1 MRERSHWNDAE
12 IDRVLS
18 TDEAVQPSDGFAA
31 SVLRAVEVEAA
42 LRAPLAAEPSIPFPW
57 HIFLTGMAACLA
69 LPCLMLVLAWR
80 DSGSTSVPV
89 PTQPHWAQAMTALA
103 ERFAALMVNLPA
115 DMQQAGMEAAHRAVH
130 QAAQMGASWVLLA
143 LVLSWVSVQWSV
155 RA

>member
-18 TDEAVQPSDGFAA
+18 TDEAVRPSAGFAA

-42 LRAPLAAEPSIPFPW
+42 LRAALAEEPSIPFPW
-57 HIFLTGMAACLA
+57 HIFLTGLAACLA

-89 PTQPHWAQAMTALA
+89 QAPAQWAQATTALA

-115 DMQQAGMEAAHRAVH
+115 DMQQAGMEAAHRAV
-130 QAAQMGASWVLLA
+130 QAGAGWVLLA
-143 LVLSWVSVQWSV
+143 LVLSWVGVQCSV

>member
-18 TDEAVQPSDGFAA
+18 TDEEVRPSVGFAA
-31 SVLRAVEVEAA
+31 SVLRAVEDEAA
-42 LRAPLAAEPSIPFPW
+42 LRAALAEEPSIPFPW

-89 PTQPHWAQAMTALA
+89 PTQPLWAQATTALA
-103 ERFAALMVNLPA
+103 ERFAALMTNLPV
-115 DMQQAGMEAAHRAVH
+115 DLQQVGMEAAHRAVH
-130 QAAQMGASWVLLA
+130 QAAQMGAGWMLLA
-143 LVLSWVSVQWSV
+143 LVLSWASVQWSV

>member
-130 QAAQMGASWVLLA
+130 QAAQMGASWVFLA